1 MQESLCRTL
10 RINKK
15 VVDPKSGANVC
26 GAGAVLPP
34 PHFPNIAE
42 QDVAMATEDAVV
54 PPGESAE
61 ERGMDMKASERLE
74 KFISNMMKKAELLN
88 TTREEQILKK
98 QQILEELQKVE
109 AELHEKAKAQLLLN
123 VEQKQRSQQQQLLQQ
138 QVQLAAAAMQQQQG
152 AAAVAGAGGDKGKGA
167 PSFHSLLKNQ
177 LELTKKA
184 VLNMGKSDSAES
196 SVSSTNCAEGYAGGG
211 GAGAGGEAEKPA
223 LAKQESLGSASS
235 MSADSGCGNS
245 DNNCLGREGAGQP
258 DGMEARGDGKGD
270 GRAGSEDVDLSN
282 VMPFRDQKQAEGDDT
297 DTGRF
302 INVYPSCLRLH
313 WCVTKGY
320 IDVNTVFYHCVESVV
335 SVCTLGYS
343 VFPVLGV

>member
-1 MQESLCRTL
+1 
-10 RINKK
+10 
-15 VVDPKSGANVC
+15 
-26 GAGAVLPP
+26 
-34 PHFPNIAE
+34 
-42 QDVAMATEDAVV
+42 
-54 PPGESAE
+54 
-61 ERGMDMKASERLE
+61 
-74 KFISNMMKKAELLN
+74 MKKAELLN

-297 DTGRF
+297 DT
-302 INVYPSCLRLH
+302 
-313 WCVTKGY
+313 VTGDLDQAAADGEQPQAVQLQQQRHLQQQKQQLQAQLVLQQQLQHELQQQLQLQQEHQQLQQQLKAHQVQMQLQQQDLQVGQLSSRY
-320 IDVNTVFYHCVESVV
+320 WRESVV
-335 SVCTLGYS
+335 LSPSDHRFRKTY
-343 VFPVLGV
+343 